1 MMREQFETNVFAVVD
16 VTNAV
21 LPHMRAQKEG
31 TIVVIGS
38 RSVWRA
44 DTAVCCSNNCC

>member
-21 LPHMRAQKEG
+21 LPYMREHKRG
-31 TIVVIGS
+31 TVVVVGS
-38 RSVWRA
+38 RSAWRA
-44 DTAVCCSNNCC
+44 ETAVCH